1 MLQGWLIAVIS
12 IVYISV
18 LFMVAYYGDKKPV
31 KDSRLRWLV
40 YSLSLAVYCTSWT
53 FFGAVGQSANSL
65 WSFLPI
71 YLGPI
76 LMFLFGWKLIAR
88 IIQVSKQENITSI
101 ADFIAARYGKSQML
115 AVSITVIA
123 VFGVLPYI
131 ALQLKAIMMG
141 YNLLSAGSEDQL
153 VSGFSLD
160 FGQDTAL
167 LVTLILGAFTIL
179 FGTRDLDA
187 TEHHRGMML
196 AISFE
201 SIIKLV
207 AILAVGIYI
216 TYGVYDG
223 YGDIWQQAKAVAHT
237 NTLIEQGSNLWVL
250 AAQTV
255 LAGLV
260 IICLPRQFHVTVV
273 ENLEPS
279 DLNKAR
285 WLFPLYLVG
294 SVIFVVPIALAGQ
307 LYFSGGDVVAD
318 TFVMNLPLAM
328 GQKQIALLAFIG
340 GASAAISMVIV
351 ATIAL
356 STMVSNDIVLP
367 LIMRRDLFNKTS
379 FDEFSGLL
387 LYVRRSIIMAIV
399 LLAYFYYRMLGE
411 VDTLAST
418 GLLSFAAVAQFAPAM
433 IGGIYWKWA
442 NKKGVMTGLIAG
454 VGLWFY
460 TMVVPLL
467 IRAGALSNELIT
479 SGPFGVSWLSP
490 DAIFRIDVL
499 DSTTNGMV
507 ISLVANMVCFV
518 VVSRMTKPRL
528 SEKMQAA
535 IFVGSPV
542 DSGDELASI
551 KVPVSDLM
559 ALASRFVGQRRV
571 VSSFEHFAFQFQ
583 QNVSPNRYASRELI
597 EHTERLLSGVVGASS
612 ARVVIKSAIEGR
624 NMQLDDVVSIVDEA
638 TEALHFSRDLLQ
650 GAIENISQ
658 GISVVDR
665 DLHLVAWN
673 RRYLEFFGYP
683 EGLVKVG
690 RPISNIIR
698 YNASRGLCGPG
709 DIEMHVNKRVGYMQ
723 RGTAHVFERVLPS
736 GLVVEMQGNPMPG
749 GGFVTSFTDITS
761 YRKVTLELKDIN
773 EDLEQRVDLRTSQLS
788 EVNRQLVSAIADAA
802 DANQSKTRFLAAASH
817 DLMQPLNA
825 ARLFTA
831 SLVQQSDSGADK
843 PLVQYID
850 SSLRAA
856 EELLTDL
863 LDISKLDAGGLQ
875 PQYSDFPVSDLLEA
889 LSVEFSAMA
898 EKENLKF
905 HLVNNSVVIRSD
917 KKMLRRIVQNF
928 LTNAFRYSKQG
939 RVILG
944 CRRCGDKLRIE
955 IWDNGPGIP
964 ANRLE
969 EIFEEFRRLDS
980 HATQEVK
987 GVGLGLAIAERI
999 SKMLDHPL
1007 VVRSWLGKGSVFSVE
1022 VPLGNPEQVAARK
1035 RAMTSNSAMLQGCRV
1050 LCIDNEETILAGM
1063 KALLG
1068 RWQCEVY
1075 LSPDLAGGEVLL
1087 EQGIEFDIILADY
1100 HLDDGKTGLDAIFR
1114 LRECMGAAV
1123 PAVLITADGRAE
1135 LMQQAKEQA
1144 VVYLAKPVKPAAL
1157 RALMNSMAKR

>member
-12 IVYISV
+12 VVYISV
-18 LFMVAYYGDKKPV
+18 LFVVAYYGDKKLGD
-31 KDSRLRWLV
+31 DSRLRWLV
-40 YSLSLAVYCTSWT
+40 YSLSLTVYCTSWT
-53 FFGAVGQSANSL
+53 FFGAVGQAANSL
-65 WSFLPI
+65 WAFLPI

-88 IIQVSKQENITSI
+88 IIQISKQENITSI

-115 AVSITVIA
+115 AVFITVIA

-179 FGTRDLDA
+179 FGTRHLDA

-207 AILAVGIYI
+207 AILVVGVYI
-216 TYGVYDG
+216 TYVVNNG
-223 YGDIWQQAKAVAHT
+223 YADIWQKARAVEHT
-237 NTLIEQGSNLWVL
+237 NELIEQGTNVWIML
-250 AAQTV
+250 AQTV
-255 LAGLV
+255 LAALM
-260 IICLPRQFHVTVV
+260 ILCLPRQFHVTVV

-279 DLNKAR
+279 DLEKAR
-285 WLFPLYLVG
+285 WLFPLYLIG
-294 SVIFVVPIALAGQ
+294 AVIFVVPIALAGQ
-307 LYFSGGDVVAD
+307 LVFSGSDVVAD

-328 GQKQIALLAFIG
+328 GQKEVALLAFIG

-351 ATIAL
+351 ATVAL

-367 LIMRRDLFNKTS
+367 LFMRRNLFNKTS

-387 LYVRRSIIMAIV
+387 LYVRRTTIMVIV
-399 LLAYFYYRMLGE
+399 LMAYFYYRVLGS
-411 VDTLAST
+411 VDSLAST

-433 IGGIYWKWA
+433 IGGVLWKQA
-442 NKKGVMTGLIAG
+442 NIKGVVAGLIAG

-460 TMVVPLL
+460 TMVIPTLV
-467 IRAGALSNELIT
+467 RAGAVPQSFLDE
-479 SGPFGVSWLSP
+479 GPWGIAGLSP
-490 DAIFRIDVL
+490 DAIFRISVL
-499 DSTTNGMV
+499 DGTTNGIV
-507 ISLVANMVCFV
+507 ISLVANLVCFL
-518 VVSRMTKPRL
+518 VVSWLTEPRL

-535 IFVGSPV
+535 VFVGAPV
-542 DSGDELASI
+542 DGGDELSNI
-551 KVPVSDLM
+551 KVTLADLS
-559 ALASRFVGQRRV
+559 ALASRFVGERRV
-571 VSSFEHFAFQFQ
+571 TNSFEHFAFRFQ
-583 QNVSPNRYASRELI
+583 QNLAPNRYASRELL
-597 EHTERLLSGVVGASS
+597 EHTERLLAGVIGASS
-612 ARVVIKSAIEGR
+612 ARVVLRSAVSGR
-624 NMQLDDVVSIVDEA
+624 RMQLDDVVSIVDEA
-638 TEALHFSRDLLQ
+638 SEALQFSRELLQ

-673 RRYLEFFGYP
+673 RRYLEFFNYP
-683 EGLVKVG
+683 DGLVRVG
-690 RPISNIIR
+690 RPIADIIR
-698 YNASRGLCGPG
+698 YNASRGLCGEG
-709 DIEMHVNKRVGYMQ
+709 DIEEHVAKRVDYMKQ
-723 RGTAHVFERVLPS
+723 GTAHSFERVMPS
-736 GLVVEMQGNPMPG
+736 GQVVEMQGNPMPG
-749 GGFVTSFTDITS
+749 GGFVTSFTDITP
-761 YRKVTLELKDIN
+761 YRKVTRELKQIN
-773 EDLEQRVDLRTSQLS
+773 EELEQRVARRTGELSQ
-788 EVNRQLVSAIADAA
+788 VNRQLVGAMADAA

-831 SLVQQSDSGADK
+831 SLVQQEQPGEGKELA
-843 PLVQYID
+843 QNID

-863 LDISKLDAGGLQ
+863 LDISKLDAGGVE
-875 PQYSDFPVSDLLEA
+875 PQFSDFPVSELLSPLCA
-889 LSVEFSAMA
+889 EFSAMA
-898 EKENLKF
+898 ESSQMEF
-905 HLVNNSVVIRSD
+905 DTVNSSQVIRSD
-917 KKMLRRIVQNF
+917 NKLLRRIVQNF
-928 LTNAFRYSKQG
+928 LTNAFRYAKRG
-939 RVILG
+939 RVVLG
-944 CRRCGDKLRIE
+944 CRRQGDKLRIE

-964 ANRLE
+964 QSRLQ

-1007 VVRSWLGKGSVFSVE
+1007 AVRSWEGAGSVFSVE
-1022 VPLGNPEQVAARK
+1022 VPLGDATQVQQR
-1035 RAMTSNSAMLQGCRV
+1035 NLQKVSPGNALRGRRV

-1063 KALLG
+1063 KALLE
-1068 RWQCEVY
+1068 RWQCEVFV
-1075 LSPDLAGGEVLL
+1075 SRDLAGGLALL
-1087 EQGIEFDIILADY
+1087 DSGIELDILLADY
-1100 HLDDGKTGLDAIFR
+1100 HLDDGKTGLEAILG
-1114 LRECMGAAV
+1114 LRQQMGV
-1123 PAVLITADGRAE
+1123 PLPAVLITADGRQT
-1135 LMQQAKEQA
+1135 LQDQAREEGVA
-1144 VVYLAKPVKPAAL
+1144 YLAKPVKPAAL
-1157 RALMNSMAKR
+1157 RALISSLSRR